1 MPQLQINQ
9 GPQDALLYDNT
20 RSYFTNVGYVR
31 TSNFQMELRDV
42 PPQNNA
48 ALGSTV
54 HYVIPKSADL
64 LGPIDLMV
72 DFNDASPVSGS
83 TATTMGN
90 YAAWVDT
97 LGYAMIDEMQFSIG
111 SHVVE
116 TITGDQ
122 MNIINELMKGDSQRQ
137 GKNIGKTG
145 RSAITLDV
153 DEENTHVATST
164 IGAGAWHPHDLGS
177 DSRIITSQ
185 ENGSGSGGIKAKS
198 LIVPLNF
205 FFTKHPSQYFPLC
218 AIAGCND
225 VRVTIKFRS
234 LNELMII
241 GRHNYA
247 TTNSSTTVGL
257 ENAAVVETQTTL
269 QTKVAGS
276 DTTFVSP
283 VPTFGNGGAI
293 KKCELRC
300 HYVHVTGPEA
310 TTLMNKE
317 HVRLLKLW
325 HHQPK
330 TFKVDFNKTTKT
342 DQHFELDLS
351 FLHPVQELVVTI
363 RKTSNMTSSTEF
375 SSIPS
380 DLDQKATCKNYFAYE
395 GSGKDPNIESH
406 LNKIPQRAHGVSP
419 LDRSNIV
426 NTLKVKDFKLS
437 LNGQERHPSLAGD
450 GISREYLMDRLM
462 PMLHSNTSDTFIEAG
477 MSDPG
482 HDGSATFAHLGE
494 MLDRK
499 EIYVYPFAL
508 NPEGAN
514 PSGAVNFSKVSHA
527 KLRIDYDAI
536 RGAGAYASDVY
547 TNDVSEEYVVDVYG
561 VYFNWLQIKD
571 GRALTSFQ

>member
-64 LGPIDLMV
+64 LGPVDLLV
-72 DFNDASPVSGS
+72 DFHDATPAAGASATVTGGATG
-83 TATTMGN
+83 TAVGN
-90 YAAWVDT
+90 YASWVES

-116 TITGDQ
+116 TISGDQ
-122 MNIINELMKGDSQRQ
+122 MNIINELMKGDTQRQ

-145 RSAITLDV
+145 RSGIVLDV
-153 DEENTHVATST
+153 NEASVAIAAGTAGNPAYAVHTTDKRNIVTGATGST
-164 IGAGAWHPHDLGS
+164 G
-177 DSRIITSQ
+177 R
-185 ENGSGSGGIKAKS
+185 S
-198 LIVPLNF
+198 LIIPLNF

-241 GRHNYA
+241 GRHNYLTA
-247 TTNSSTTVGL
+247 TTVNGTALEKEAQVDVTAEQVGVSNAVSAVPVFAQSSGL
-257 ENAAVVETQTTL
+257 
-269 QTKVAGS
+269 
-276 DTTFVSP
+276 
-283 VPTFGNGGAI
+283 
-293 KKCELRC
+293 KKAELRC
-300 HYVHVTGPEA
+300 HYIHVTGPEA

-325 HHQPK
+325 HHQPH
-330 TFKVDFNKTTKT
+330 TFSVKAGAVSTPTAVVAPTKGRFT
-342 DQHFELDLS
+342 MDLS
-351 FLHPVQELVVTI
+351 FLHPVQELIITV
-363 RKTSNMTSSTEF
+363 RKTSNMTSSLELPTKVN
-375 SSIPS
+375 
-380 DLDQKATCKNYFAYE
+380 DTDQKATCKNYFAYE

-406 LNKIPQRAHGVSP
+406 LNKIPQRAHGIEP
-419 LDRSNIV
+419 LSAPCV
-426 NTLKVKDFKLS
+426 NTLTVTDFKLS
-437 LNGQERHPSLAGD
+437 LNGQERHPSLASS
-450 GISREYLMDRLM
+450 GISRDYLMDRIM
-462 PMLHSNTSDTFIEAG
+462 PMLHSNTSDNFIEAG
-477 MSDPG
+477 VTDPG
-482 HDGSATFAHLGE
+482 FDGSATFAHLGE

-527 KLRIDYDAI
+527 KLDIGYLAERFDGGDANS
-536 RGAGAYASDVY
+536 G
-547 TNDVSEEYVVDVYG
+547 EEYVVDVYG

>member
-64 LGPIDLMV
+64 LGPVDLLV
-72 DFNDASPVSGS
+72 DFHDATPAAGA
-83 TATTMGN
+83 TATVTGGATGTAVGN
-90 YAAWVDT
+90 YASWVES
-97 LGYAMIDEMQFSIG
+97 LGFAMIDEMQFSIG

-116 TITGDQ
+116 TISGDQ
-122 MNIINELMKGDSQRQ
+122 MNIINELMKGDTQRQ

-145 RSAITLDV
+145 RSGIVLDV
-153 DEENTHVATST
+153 NEASIAIEAGTGGNPAYAVHTTDKRNIVTGATGST
-164 IGAGAWHPHDLGS
+164 G
-177 DSRIITSQ
+177 R
-185 ENGSGSGGIKAKS
+185 S
-198 LIVPLNF
+198 LIIPLNF

-241 GRHNYA
+241 GRHNYLTA
-247 TTNSSTTVGL
+247 TTPGSTALKKEAQVDVTAEQVGVSSAVSAVPVFAQSSGL
-257 ENAAVVETQTTL
+257 
-269 QTKVAGS
+269 
-276 DTTFVSP
+276 
-283 VPTFGNGGAI
+283 
-293 KKCELRC
+293 KKAELRC
-300 HYVHVTGPEA
+300 HYIHVTGPEA

-325 HHQPK
+325 HHQPH
-330 TFKVDFNKTTKT
+330 TFTVKAGAVSTPSTVVPPTKGR
-342 DQHFELDLS
+342 FSMDLS
-351 FLHPVQELVVTI
+351 FLHPVQELIITV
-363 RKTSNMTSSTEF
+363 RKTSNMTSSLELPLKVNDT
-375 SSIPS
+375 
-380 DLDQKATCKNYFAYE
+380 DQKATCKNYFAYE

-406 LNKIPQRAHGVSP
+406 LNKVPQRAHGIEP
-419 LDRSNIV
+419 LSAPCV
-426 NTLKVKDFKLS
+426 NTLTVTDFKLS
-437 LNGQERHPSLAGD
+437 LNGQERHPSLAST
-450 GISREYLMDRLM
+450 GISRDYLMDRIM
-462 PMLHSNTSDTFIEAG
+462 PMLHSNTSDNFIEAG
-477 MSDPG
+477 VTDPG
-482 HDGSATFAHLGE
+482 FDGSATFAHLGE

-527 KLRIDYDAI
+527 KLDIGYLAERFDG
-536 RGAGAYASDVY
+536 GAAGD
-547 TNDVSEEYVVDVYG
+547 SEEYVVDVYG

>member
-64 LGPIDLMV
+64 LGPVDLLV
-72 DFNDASPVSGS
+72 DFHDATPAAGA
-83 TATTMGN
+83 TATVTGGATGTAVGN
-90 YAAWVDT
+90 YASWVES
-97 LGYAMIDEMQFSIG
+97 LGFAMIDEMQFSIG

-116 TITGDQ
+116 TISGDQ
-122 MNIINELMKGDSQRQ
+122 MNIINELMKGDTQRQ

-145 RSAITLDV
+145 RSGIVLDV
-153 DEENTHVATST
+153 NEASVAIAAGTAGNPAYAVHTKDKRNIVNEATGST
-164 IGAGAWHPHDLGS
+164 G
-177 DSRIITSQ
+177 R
-185 ENGSGSGGIKAKS
+185 S
-198 LIVPLNF
+198 LIIPLNF

-241 GRHNYA
+241 GRHNYLTA
-247 TTNSSTTVGL
+247 TTPGGTPLVKKAQVDVTAEQVGVTSAVSAVPVFAQSSGL
-257 ENAAVVETQTTL
+257 
-269 QTKVAGS
+269 
-276 DTTFVSP
+276 
-283 VPTFGNGGAI
+283 
-293 KKCELRC
+293 KKAELRC
-300 HYVHVTGPEA
+300 HYIHVTGPEA

-325 HHQPK
+325 HHQPH
-330 TFKVDFNKTTKT
+330 TFTVKAGAVSTAAVPVAPTKGRFT
-342 DQHFELDLS
+342 MDLS
-351 FLHPVQELVVTI
+351 FLHPVQELIITV
-363 RKTSNMTSSTEF
+363 RKTSNMTSSLELPLKVNDT
-375 SSIPS
+375 
-380 DLDQKATCKNYFAYE
+380 DQKATCKNYFAYE

-406 LNKIPQRAHGVSP
+406 LNKIPQRAHGIEP
-419 LDRSNIV
+419 LSAPCV
-426 NTLKVKDFKLS
+426 NTLTVTDFKLS
-437 LNGQERHPSLAGD
+437 LNGQERHPSLASS
-450 GISREYLMDRLM
+450 GISRDYLMDRIM
-462 PMLHSNTSDTFIEAG
+462 PMLHSNTSDNFIEAG
-477 MSDPG
+477 VTDPG
-482 HDGSATFAHLGE
+482 FDGSATFAHLGE

-527 KLRIDYDAI
+527 KLDIGYLAERFDG
-536 RGAGAYASDVY
+536 GAANSD
-547 TNDVSEEYVVDVYG
+547 EEYVVDVYG

>member
-64 LGPIDLMV
+64 LGPVDLLV
-72 DFNDASPVSGS
+72 DFHDATPAAGASATVTGGATG
-83 TATTMGN
+83 TAVGN
-90 YAAWVDT
+90 YASWVES
-97 LGYAMIDEMQFSIG
+97 LGFAMIDEMQFSIG

-116 TITGDQ
+116 TISGDQ
-122 MNIINELMKGDSQRQ
+122 MNIINELMKGDTQRQ

-145 RSAITLDV
+145 RSGIVLDV
-153 DEENTHVATST
+153 AETAVATTSGTAGNPAYAVHTTDKRNIVTGATGST
-164 IGAGAWHPHDLGS
+164 G
-177 DSRIITSQ
+177 R
-185 ENGSGSGGIKAKS
+185 S
-198 LIVPLNF
+198 LIIPLNF

-241 GRHNYA
+241 GRHNYLTA
-247 TTNSSTTVGL
+247 TTPGGTPLVKKAQVDVTAEQVGVSNAVSAVPIFAQSSGL
-257 ENAAVVETQTTL
+257 
-269 QTKVAGS
+269 
-276 DTTFVSP
+276 
-283 VPTFGNGGAI
+283 
-293 KKCELRC
+293 KKAELRC
-300 HYVHVTGPEA
+300 HYIHVTGPEA

-325 HHQPK
+325 HHQPH
-330 TFKVDFNKTTKT
+330 TFTVKAGAVSTAAVPVAPTKGR
-342 DQHFELDLS
+342 FSMDLS
-351 FLHPVQELVVTI
+351 FLHPVQELIITV
-363 RKTSNMTSSTEF
+363 RKTSNMTSSLELPLKVNDT
-375 SSIPS
+375 
-380 DLDQKATCKNYFAYE
+380 DQKATCKNYFAYE

-406 LNKIPQRAHGVSP
+406 LNKVPQRAHGIEP
-419 LDRSNIV
+419 LSAPCV
-426 NTLKVKDFKLS
+426 NTLTVTDFKLS
-437 LNGQERHPSLAGD
+437 LNGQERHPSLASS
-450 GISREYLMDRLM
+450 GISRDYLMDRIM
-462 PMLHSNTSDTFIEAG
+462 PMLHSNTSDNFIEAG
-477 MSDPG
+477 VTDPG
-482 HDGSATFAHLGE
+482 FDGSATFAHLGE

-527 KLRIDYDAI
+527 KLDIGYLAERFD
-536 RGAGAYASDVY
+536 GGVAGTD
-547 TNDVSEEYVVDVYG
+547 EEYVVDVYG

>member
-64 LGPIDLMV
+64 LGPVDLLV
-72 DFNDASPVSGS
+72 DFHDATPAAGASATVTGGATG
-83 TATTMGN
+83 TAVGN
-90 YAAWVDT
+90 YASWVES
-97 LGYAMIDEMQFSIG
+97 LGFAMIDEMQFSIG

-116 TITGDQ
+116 TISGDQ
-122 MNIINELMKGDSQRQ
+122 MNIINELMKGDTQRQ

-145 RSAITLDV
+145 RSGIVLDV
-153 DEENTHVATST
+153 NEASVAIAAGTAGNPAYAVHTTDKRNIVTGATGST
-164 IGAGAWHPHDLGS
+164 G
-177 DSRIITSQ
+177 R
-185 ENGSGSGGIKAKS
+185 S
-198 LIVPLNF
+198 LIIPLNF

-241 GRHNYA
+241 GRHNYLTA
-247 TTNSSTTVGL
+247 TTPGGTPLVKKAQVDVTAEQVGVTSAVSAVPVFAQSSGL
-257 ENAAVVETQTTL
+257 
-269 QTKVAGS
+269 
-276 DTTFVSP
+276 
-283 VPTFGNGGAI
+283 
-293 KKCELRC
+293 KKAELRC
-300 HYVHVTGPEA
+300 HYIHVTGPEA

-325 HHQPK
+325 HHQPH
-330 TFKVDFNKTTKT
+330 TFTVKAGAVSTAAVPVAPTKGR
-342 DQHFELDLS
+342 FSMDLS
-351 FLHPVQELVVTI
+351 FLHPVQELIITV
-363 RKTSNMTSSTEF
+363 RKTSNMTSSLELPLKPNDT
-375 SSIPS
+375 
-380 DLDQKATCKNYFAYE
+380 DQKATCKNYFAYE

-406 LNKIPQRAHGVSP
+406 LNKVPQRAHGIEP
-419 LDRSNIV
+419 LSAPCV
-426 NTLKVKDFKLS
+426 NTLTVTDFKLS
-437 LNGQERHPSLAGD
+437 LNGQERHPSLASS
-450 GISREYLMDRLM
+450 GISRDYLMDRIM
-462 PMLHSNTSDTFIEAG
+462 PMLHSNTSDNFIEAG
-477 MSDPG
+477 VTDPG
-482 HDGSATFAHLGE
+482 FDGSATFAHLGE

-527 KLRIDYDAI
+527 KLDIGYLAERFDG
-536 RGAGAYASDVY
+536 GAAGD
-547 TNDVSEEYVVDVYG
+547 SEEYVVDVYG

>member
-42 PPQNNA
+42 PAQNNP

-72 DFNDASPVSGS
+72 EFSDATQPTEKSATDGS
-83 TATTMGN
+83 CIGN
-90 YAAWVDT
+90 YAAWVET

-122 MNIINELMKGDSQRQ
+122 MNIINELMKGNTQRQ

-153 DEENTHVATST
+153 NRNSDIQGASASTKASLGTHHLHADAEEYSRVITAGTSKT
-164 IGAGAWHPHDLGS
+164 TG
-177 DSRIITSQ
+177 T
-185 ENGSGSGGIKAKS
+185 S

-241 GRHNYA
+241 GNHNYA
-247 TTNSSTTVGL
+247 ISSGVDEAAIVDTDAALLKLTDGMKSPIPTFENSSAL
-257 ENAAVVETQTTL
+257 KDAQ
-269 QTKVAGS
+269 
-276 DTTFVSP
+276 
-283 VPTFGNGGAI
+283 
-293 KKCELRC
+293 LRC

-330 TFKVDFNKTTKT
+330 THTVTYGAEGVKADGTFNM
-342 DQHFELDLS
+342 DLS
-351 FLHPVQELVVTI
+351 FLHPVQELIITV
-363 RKTSNMTSSTEF
+363 RKASNMTSSTQHDVK
-375 SSIPS
+375 P
-380 DLDQKATCKNYFAYE
+380 DDADQKATCKNYFAYE
-395 GSGKDPNIESH
+395 GGGKDPNIDSH
-406 LNKIPQRAHGVSP
+406 LNKILQRKHGQAP
-419 LDRSNIV
+419 LDDASIV
-426 NTLKVKDFKLS
+426 NTLKIKNFKLS
-437 LNGQERHPSLAGD
+437 LNGQERHPSLASK
-450 GISREYLMDRLM
+450 GISREYLMDRMM
-462 PMLHSNTSDTFIEAG
+462 PMLHSNTSDTFLEAG
-477 MSDPG
+477 VTDPG

-527 KLRIDYDAI
+527 KLSIEYDAI
-536 RGAGAYASDVY
+536 KNAAGLDK
-547 TNDVSEEYVVDVYG
+547 EEYVFDVYG

>member
-1 MPQLQINQ
+1 M
-9 GPQDALLYDNT
+9 
-20 RSYFTNVGYVR
+20 
-31 TSNFQMELRDV
+31 

-72 DFNDASPVSGS
+72 DFYDAAAAAGE
-83 TATTMGN
+83 ANKKIGN
-90 YAAWVDT
+90 YASWVES

-111 SHVVE
+111 SHPVE
-116 TITGDQ
+116 TISGDQ

-145 RSAITLDV
+145 RSGIILDV
-153 DEENTHVATST
+153 DETGTYAAASGNVPASYTNA
-164 IGAGAWHPHDLGS
+164 AGSYKLHGS
-177 DSRIITSQ
+177 GDERSIVTGV
-185 ENGSGSGGIKAKS
+185 NGSTGRK
-198 LIVPLNF
+198 LIIPLNF

-241 GRHNYA
+241 GRHNYPTTTTPTQAA
-247 TTNSSTTVGL
+247 TGTSPFHAGL
-257 ENAAVVETQTTL
+257 GAAAVVDVTAPQRPGASVT
-269 QTKVAGS
+269 
-276 DTTFVSP
+276 P
-283 VPTFGNGGAI
+283 VPVFEQSGGLA
-293 KKCELRC
+293 KAELRC
-300 HYVHVTGPEA
+300 HYIHVTGPEA

-325 HHQPK
+325 HHQPH
-330 TFKVDFNKTTKT
+330 TFTVKNNAKGGDQTKGRF
-342 DQHFELDLS
+342 QMDLS
-351 FLHPVQELVVTI
+351 FLHPVQELIITI
-363 RKTSNMTSSTEF
+363 RKTSNMTSSL
-375 SSIPS
+375 
-380 DLDQKATCKNYFAYE
+380 DLPTKVDDTDQKATCKNYFAYE

-406 LNKIPQRAHGVSP
+406 LNKIPQRVHGVAP
-419 LDRSNIV
+419 MDTTV
-426 NTLKVKDFKLS
+426 NTLKVTDFRLS
-437 LNGQERHPSLAGD
+437 LNGQERHPSLAGS
-450 GISREYLMDRLM
+450 GISREYLMDRIM
-462 PMLHSNTSDTFIEAG
+462 PMLHSNTSDNFIEAG
-477 MSDPG
+477 ITDPG
-482 HDGSATFAHLGE
+482 FDASATFAHLGE

-527 KLRIDYDAI
+527 KLDIGYLADRLDG
-536 RGAGAYASDVY
+536 GAAGD
-547 TNDVSEEYVVDVYG
+547 SEEYVVDVYG

>member
-64 LGPIDLMV
+64 LGPVDLLV
-72 DFNDASPVSGS
+72 DFHDATPAAGASATVTGGATG
-83 TATTMGN
+83 TAVGN
-90 YAAWVDT
+90 YASWVES
-97 LGYAMIDEMQFSIG
+97 LGFAMIDEMQFSIG

-116 TITGDQ
+116 TISGDQ
-122 MNIINELMKGDSQRQ
+122 MNIINELMKGDTQRQ

-145 RSAITLDV
+145 RSGIVLDV
-153 DEENTHVATST
+153 NEANVAIAAGTAGNPAYAVHTTDKRNIVTGATGST
-164 IGAGAWHPHDLGS
+164 G
-177 DSRIITSQ
+177 R
-185 ENGSGSGGIKAKS
+185 S
-198 LIVPLNF
+198 LIIPLNF

-241 GRHNYA
+241 GRHNYLTA
-247 TTNSSTTVGL
+247 TTPGGTPLVKKAQVDVTAEQVGVTSAVSAVPVFAQSSGL
-257 ENAAVVETQTTL
+257 
-269 QTKVAGS
+269 
-276 DTTFVSP
+276 
-283 VPTFGNGGAI
+283 
-293 KKCELRC
+293 KKAELRC
-300 HYVHVTGPEA
+300 HYIHVTGPEA

-325 HHQPK
+325 HHQPH
-330 TFKVDFNKTTKT
+330 TFTVKNNAKGGDQTKGRF
-342 DQHFELDLS
+342 QMDLS
-351 FLHPVQELVVTI
+351 FLHPVQELIITI
-363 RKTSNMTSSTEF
+363 RKTSNMTSSL
-375 SSIPS
+375 
-380 DLDQKATCKNYFAYE
+380 DLPTKVDDTDQKATCKNYFAYE

-406 LNKIPQRAHGVSP
+406 LNKVPQRAHGIEP
-419 LDRSNIV
+419 LSAPCV
-426 NTLKVKDFKLS
+426 NTLTVTDFKLS
-437 LNGQERHPSLAGD
+437 LNGQERHPSLASS
-450 GISREYLMDRLM
+450 GISRDYLMDRIM
-462 PMLHSNTSDTFIEAG
+462 PMLHSNTSDNFIEAG
-477 MSDPG
+477 VTDPG
-482 HDGSATFAHLGE
+482 FDGSATFAHLGE

-527 KLRIDYDAI
+527 KLDIGYLAERFDG
-536 RGAGAYASDVY
+536 GAAGD
-547 TNDVSEEYVVDVYG
+547 SEEYVVDVYG

>member
-64 LGPIDLMV
+64 LGPVDLLV
-72 DFNDASPVSGS
+72 DFHDATPAAGASATVTGGATG
-83 TATTMGN
+83 TAVGN
-90 YAAWVDT
+90 YASWVES
-97 LGYAMIDEMQFSIG
+97 LGFAMIDEMQFSIG

-116 TITGDQ
+116 TISGDQ
-122 MNIINELMKGDSQRQ
+122 MNIINELMKGDTQRQ

-145 RSAITLDV
+145 RSGIVLDV
-153 DEENTHVATST
+153 NEATIVAANGTAGNPAYAVHTTDKRNIVTGATGST
-164 IGAGAWHPHDLGS
+164 G
-177 DSRIITSQ
+177 R
-185 ENGSGSGGIKAKS
+185 S
-198 LIVPLNF
+198 LIIPLNF

-241 GRHNYA
+241 GRHNYLTA
-247 TTNSSTTVGL
+247 TSGNTALTKAAQVDVTAEQVGVSSAVSAVPVFAQSSGL
-257 ENAAVVETQTTL
+257 
-269 QTKVAGS
+269 
-276 DTTFVSP
+276 
-283 VPTFGNGGAI
+283 
-293 KKCELRC
+293 KKAELRC
-300 HYVHVTGPEA
+300 HYIHVTGPEA

-325 HHQPK
+325 HHQPH
-330 TFKVDFNKTTKT
+330 TFTVKAGAVSTAAVPVAPTKGR
-342 DQHFELDLS
+342 FSMDLS
-351 FLHPVQELVVTI
+351 FLHPVQELIITV
-363 RKTSNMTSSTEF
+363 RKTSNMTSSLELPLKVNDT
-375 SSIPS
+375 
-380 DLDQKATCKNYFAYE
+380 DQKATCKNYFAYE

-406 LNKIPQRAHGVSP
+406 LNKVPQRAHGIEP
-419 LDRSNIV
+419 LSAPCV
-426 NTLKVKDFKLS
+426 NTLTVTDFKLS
-437 LNGQERHPSLAGD
+437 LNGQERHPSLASS
-450 GISREYLMDRLM
+450 GISRDYLMDRIM
-462 PMLHSNTSDTFIEAG
+462 PMLHSNTSDNFIEAG
-477 MSDPG
+477 ITDPG
-482 HDGSATFAHLGE
+482 FDASATFAHLGE

-527 KLRIDYDAI
+527 KLDIGYLAERFDG
-536 RGAGAYASDVY
+536 GAAGD
-547 TNDVSEEYVVDVYG
+547 SEEYVVDVYG